1 MNSITINTK
10 VVNGVLKQ
18 NRTRIQDAVKSFEG
32 KEITITIKRKRKT
45 RSNSQNAYYW
55 GILIPLM
62 VDAVKNEWGEVW
74 SNEKA
79 HEFFK
84 MHFLY
89 YEKINQETGE
99 VVKLPKSTTENTTVE
114 MEEYHSQIREFLLE
128 WFGVNCPLPND
139 EITLNLTDEI

>member
-32 KEITITIKRKRKT
+32 KEITIIIKRKRKT
-45 RSNSQNAYYW
+45 RSNEQNRYYW
-55 GILIPLM
+55 GLLIPLM
-62 VDAVKNEWGEVW
+62 VDAVKVEWGEIW

-89 YEKINQETGE
+89 YEKLNEETGQII
-99 VVKLPKSTTENTTVE
+99 KLPKSTTENTTVE
-114 MEEYHSQIREFLLE
+114 MEEYHSQIREFLVE
-128 WFGVNCPLPND
+128 WFNVTAPLPGEN
-139 EITLNLTDEI
+139 IILNL